1 VIQNGIA
8 ARIETMPAHRIRLPV
23 LAVSLVL
30 SVALAACGSSAS
42 SSSTTSASHSAAST
56 SAAAAAP
63 ATHATSVA
71 ISNYAFHPATITVAK
86 GAKITFT
93 NHDQTAHT
101 ATSTQTG
108 VFDTG
113 TVKPGASR
121 TVTFSKPGT
130 YTYYCQFHAFM
141 KATVTVQ

>member
-1 VIQNGIA
+1 
-8 ARIETMPAHRIRLPV
+8 MPARRLRLPL
-23 LAVSLVL
+23 LAVAL
-30 SVALAACGSSAS
+30 SASLAACGSSAS
-42 SSSTTSASHSAAST
+42 SSSRSATSSASSST
-56 SAAAAAP
+56 SAPAAASAAP
-63 ATHATSVA
+63 HATSVA
-71 ISNYAFHPATITVAK
+71 ISGYAFHPVTITVAK
-86 GAKITFT
+86 DAKITFT

-113 TVKPGASR
+113 TLKPGASK
-121 TVTFSKPGT
+121 TVTFTKPGT